1 MRARRTDLGSGAVVV
16 SESMLGADSVSF
28 GLYFPTGS
36 RHETVQNNGISHFLE
51 HLVFKG
57 TQTRSAEE
65 INREIDRLGGGSNA
79 YTSKETLCFHTRV
92 LPDQLPHA
100 VELFADLAT
109 HALPD
114 GLESEIERE
123 REVILS
129 EISAVEDSPED
140 LVGDLCDRAYFG
152 EHPLALP
159 VAGSARAVKR
169 LGTAELRGH
178 FARHIVARDMVVA
191 AAGQV
196 DHDVLVGLSREY
208 LESIPVGPPAPSL
221 EAPSVQGTN
230 RVLERD
236 LEQVHLCLSARGIAR
251 GATRRRAAELLSL
264 IVGEGYSSRLFL
276 EVRDRRG
283 LAYSIYTSLASY
295 LDSGS
300 FNIYSAVAPEKLAE
314 TLEVVG
320 RVLAEVRAGGLTQAE
335 LDAAKLN
342 LRTSTILGYESSGAR
357 MGFLAEQTMLGDREL
372 SLTAELEMV
381 EQVTLSELRELAAEL
396 LAGPLA
402 LAAVGPVSSEFFSS
416 GGWEILA

>member
-1 MRARRTDLGSGAVVV
+1 
-16 SESMLGADSVSF
+16 MLGADSVSF

-36 RHETVQNNGISHFLE
+36 RYETAQNNGISHFVE

-65 INREIDRLGGGSNA
+65 INREIDRLGGASNA

-109 HALPD
+109 HALRD
-114 GLESEIERE
+114 GLDSEIERE

-196 DHDVLVGLSREY
+196 EHDALVELSREY
-208 LESIPVGPPAPSL
+208 LESIPVGLPAPSL

-236 LEQVHLCLSARGIAR
+236 LEQVHLCLSARGVAR
-251 GATRRRAAELLSL
+251 GAPRRRAAELLSL

-314 TLEVVG
+314 TLEVAG
-320 RVLAEVRAGGLTQAE
+320 RVLADVRSGGLTQDE
-335 LDAAKLN
+335 LDAAKQN
-342 LRTSTILGYESSGAR
+342 LRTSAILGYESSGAR
-357 MGFLAEQTMLGDREL
+357 MGFLAEQTMLGDRDL

>member
-1 MRARRTDLGSGAVVV
+1 
-16 SESMLGADSVSF
+16 MLGADSVSF

-208 LESIPVGPPAPSL
+208 LESIHVGPPAPSL